1 MGVEQEKDMQKG
13 MSAGTHT
20 HKDFNIRLKGNGG
33 GAESR
38 RDKEELDCPKIHQLE
53 LGPAHFLLVAFF
65 FFLSVALSSQRN
77 FRCREVDHFGEAWRS
92 RLTGCKRFLGTTGL
106 KLHSASPVFSQIW
119 WVGSWG
125 AGGRGR
131 GQ

>member
-65 FFLSVALSSQRN
+65 FFLISSLIFAEELQVQRSGP
-77 FRCREVDHFGEAWRS
+77 FWRS
-92 RLTGCKRFLGTTGL
+92 LEEQADRM
-106 KLHSASPVFSQIW
+106 
-119 WVGSWG
+119 
-125 AGGRGR
+125 
-131 GQ
+131 